1 MKFTLVCVLEKCEKD
16 GGRDGEGAKFCH
28 IGNLGVIYSN
38 SENWNNILR
47 QFSSHLKVDGLSQ
60 AQFPIICCPIEG
72 GPN

>member
-38 SENWNNILR
+38 SEKVFGRRKYRKISERRL
-47 QFSSHLKVDGLSQ
+47 FLSHLFKDVGYSV
-60 AQFPIICCPIEG
+60 EG
-72 GPN
+72 RR